1 MITNKLQTLKLMLKD
16 VEAAICRHKNDDEN
30 NVMSDLL
37 RIKSVIEDDIKK
49 YTTPTP
55 KGKRYREGVEL

>member
-1 MITNKLQTLKLMLKD
+1 MLKD